1 MWPCG
6 PPLCPQ
12 PRAAGPHDSPCYRP
26 SEFFG
31 IFYRSQQQ
39 TRCFSTAPTQMI
51 RGAGRRARVP
61 RERKPV
67 MPPPETTRQP
77 HILVVSDSG
86 DASLQACLAELASAG
101 ARVTTVADVYTAM
114 AKLAL
119 GMDTSIVLL
128 DARTLDE
135 RELSFPRLAARYHPA
150 VKVIVPLLDGTAQ
163 RLGAGLVGLHPVDVA
178 SIVASIQAQHA
189 PSLEALSPP
198 QPVATPADR
207 GERAE
212 AEVQAEPALE
222 PADADEALA
231 SDEGEPD
238 DESAAGEEAISPTAA
253 PLNVAQPPSAVSP
266 ATGGTPVPHRLSTDG
281 GPEAAPPGPSLHEA
295 VRARMTGD
303 DPRRTRRAPPA
314 RPAEEGRKAPLSPEE
329 LDALLDDAEERPT
342 RGSAATPDE
351 GGPRR
356 AAEGGGGP

>member
-1 MWPCG
+1 
-6 PPLCPQ
+6 
-12 PRAAGPHDSPCYRP
+12 
-26 SEFFG
+26 
-31 IFYRSQQQ
+31 
-39 TRCFSTAPTQMI
+39 
-51 RGAGRRARVP
+51 
-61 RERKPV
+61 

-77 HILVVSDSG
+77 LTHDGRGASDRDGVASRVKGQPHVLVVSDSG
-86 DASLQACLAELASAG
+86 DASLQACLAGLASAG

-119 GMDTSIVLL
+119 GMDASLVLL

-150 VKVIVPLLDGTAQ
+150 AKVVVPLLDGTAQ
-163 RLGAGLVGLHPVDVA
+163 RLGAGSVGLHPVDIA
-178 SIVASIQAQHA
+178 SIVASVQAQRV
-189 PSLEALSPP
+189 PNLEALSPP

-212 AEVQAEPALE
+212 AEAELQAEPALE
-222 PADADEALA
+222 PADADETLA

-253 PLNVAQPPSAVSP
+253 PAPGV
-266 ATGGTPVPHRLSTDG
+266 TPLRLSTDG

-303 DPRRTRRAPPA
+303 DPRRTRRTPPA
-314 RPAEEGRKAPLSPEE
+314 RPAEEDRKPPLSPEE
-329 LDALLDDAEERPT
+329 LDALLDDAK
-342 RGSAATPDE
+342 PDE

-356 AAEGGGGP
+356 AAEGGGGGP

>member
-1 MWPCG
+1 
-6 PPLCPQ
+6 
-12 PRAAGPHDSPCYRP
+12 
-26 SEFFG
+26 
-31 IFYRSQQQ
+31 
-39 TRCFSTAPTQMI
+39 
-51 RGAGRRARVP
+51 
-61 RERKPV
+61 

-77 HILVVSDSG
+77 HVLVVSDSG
-86 DASLQACLAELASAG
+86 DASLQACLAGLASAG

-119 GMDTSIVLL
+119 GMDASIVLL

-150 VKVIVPLLDGTAQ
+150 VKVVVPLLDGTAQ
-163 RLGAGLVGLHPVDVA
+163 RLGAGSAGLHAVDIA

-198 QPVATPADR
+198 QPLA
-207 GERAE
+207 
-212 AEVQAEPALE
+212 VQAERLEQLEAQPAPPWEGEAPAE
-222 PADADEALA
+222 PPE
-231 SDEGEPD
+231 SDEPEPD

-253 PLNVAQPPSAVSP
+253 PAPGV
-266 ATGGTPVPHRLSTDG
+266 TPLLRLSTDG

-329 LDALLDDAEERPT
+329 LDALLGDAEERPT

-351 GGPRR
+351 SGPHR
-356 AAEGGGGP
+356 AAEGGGGGP